1 MILKDLLAL
10 IFFSILLII
19 IHQYS
24 QTSESERGYI
34 ILKATT
40 IESPID
46 IHRLKIRIDENGT
59 YISILYNSDL
69 KAKFYLNGYT
79 CSTCIRN
86 IYIKSTEDYSRDL
99 SEYSDLIN
107 TQKLGQC
114 LEKSIWKSW
123 LGSDYIVIPENIE
136 ISKKKIELNNS
147 SNEIIFEFDTFD
159 VRRKMYLLTDIGNY
173 NEDIFPTILNIED
186 SYMVI
191 NIPIYTKSY
200 TEKVYLFEEEKLR
213 TTIEII
219 NKKWYDKF
227 HLTLFAT
234 LSAIVFFIYSLYLS
248 IISQN
253 EIKVTIKEDL
263 KKNSERIIDL
273 GNKIN
278 DMDTKISNFLK
289 KQIDKKP
296 SKLRKSRK

>member
-1 MILKDLLAL
+1 
-10 IFFSILLII
+10 
-19 IHQYS
+19 
-24 QTSESERGYI
+24 
-34 ILKATT
+34 
-40 IESPID
+40 
-46 IHRLKIRIDENGT
+46 
-59 YISILYNSDL
+59 
-69 KAKFYLNGYT
+69 
-79 CSTCIRN
+79 
-86 IYIKSTEDYSRDL
+86 
-99 SEYSDLIN
+99 
-107 TQKLGQC
+107 
-114 LEKSIWKSW
+114 
-123 LGSDYIVIPENIE
+123 
-136 ISKKKIELNNS
+136 
-147 SNEIIFEFDTFD
+147 
-159 VRRKMYLLTDIGNY
+159 
-173 NEDIFPTILNIED
+173 
-186 SYMVI
+186 MVI